1 MSWMWLIGGVMLIE
15 GLGPLLFPRQ
25 WQAMMKEM
33 AAQDVMVLRRIG
45 GALVTAGAV
54 LLYIFSS

>member
-1 MSWMWLIGGVMLIE
+1 MLLE

-25 WQAMMKEM
+25 WQAMMREL
-33 AAQDVMVLRRIG
+33 AGQDVALLRRIG
-45 GALVTAGAV
+45 GALVSAGAV

>member
-1 MSWMWLIGGVMLIE
+1 MSWMWLLGGVMLLE

-25 WQAMMKEM
+25 WQAMMREL
-33 AAQDVMVLRRIG
+33 AGQDVALLRRIG
-45 GALVTAGAV
+45 GALVSAGAV

>member
-1 MSWMWLIGGVMLIE
+1 MSWLVIFAGVLLVE

-25 WQAMMKEM
+25 WQAMMAEM
-33 AAQDVMVLRRIG
+33 ARQEPTILRRIG

-54 LLYIFSS
+54 LLYIFWP

>member
-1 MSWMWLIGGVMLIE
+1 MWLIGGVMLIE

-25 WQAMMKEM
+25 WQAMMREL
-33 AAQDVMVLRRIG
+33 AGQDTAVLRRIG

-54 LLYIFSS
+54 LLYIFSA

>member
-1 MSWMWLIGGVMLIE
+1 MSWMMVLGGILLIE

-25 WQAMMKEM
+25 WQAMMREL
-33 AAQDVMVLRRIG
+33 ATQDTMLLRRIG

-54 LLYIFSS
+54 LLYIFSV